1 MAPSDRN
8 DRYISG
14 DDIFN
19 SGGKFKKSTFHKC
32 LKWRDC
38 GWKARVNFQKVV
50 YGKPVLGAS
59 ELHMVIT
66 EINELVSIPS
76 LQCLA
81 P

>member
-1 MAPSDRN
+1 MIRMATTFLEM
-8 DRYISG
+8 IF
-14 DDIFN
+14 FN
-19 SGGKFKKSTFHKC
+19 SGEKFKSQRLQKC

-38 GWKARVNFQKVV
+38 GWKDRVNFQKVL
-50 YGKPVLGAS
+50 YGNPVLGAS